1 MKLLVFKHEKQKG
14 FGTSRINQHDALN

>member
-14 FGTSRINQHDALN
+14 FGTSRINQHGALN